1 MAKITKT
8 LSKKI
13 DLQRKKSEILLRF
26 VGGAKL
32 VLRAKSGIFIDP
44 KTWNAKSGELKS
56 ATFGNAEVQIK
67 LKLNKLCDTII
78 ESFTTTDL
86 SQINSEW
93 LNMVIDKFHHPEM
106 YVSPEEVAAR
116 MPFFELY
123 DLYLQNA
130 DISDMRRQHYM
141 VLRRVLQRYELF
153 ANVSLDVHTIDEKWL
168 SNFVTFLDK
177 EHEYCQS
184 SKYQAILKKVPE
196 SHAPRPRG
204 QNTIQGFYKRLRA
217 FINWCVERGY
227 TTNSPKL
234 KFKEAQYG
242 TPIYI
247 NKEELRQIANLDL
260 SRRPKLAIQRDI
272 FVFQCQV
279 GCRIGDLYNLR
290 LSSIVKGAIQYVPHK
305 TSNER
310 HETVVVPLNRTAQE
324 IVERYREDGEQ
335 IDKPILPFISST
347 KYNAAI
353 KEIFKLSEV
362 TRLVI
367 VRNPLTGCSES
378 KPISDIASS
387 HMARRTF
394 IGTIYKRVKD
404 PNMVSKLSGHKEGS
418 RAFTRYRDIDDD
430 MKRELVAMLED

>member
-1 MAKITKT
+1 MAKITKS
-8 LSKKI
+8 LSQKV
-13 DLQRKKSEILLRF
+13 DTQTKKSEILLRF
-26 VGGAKL
+26 VGGATL

-44 KTWNAKSGELKS
+44 KTWNTKSGELKS
-56 ATFGNAEVQIK
+56 ATFGNAEMQIK

-78 ESFTTTDL
+78 ETFTATDI
-86 SQINSEW
+86 SKINKEW
-93 LNMVIDKFHHPEM
+93 LNMVIDKFHYPER
-106 YVSPEEVAAR
+106 YISPEEVAAQ
-116 MPFFELY
+116 MLFFELY

-130 DISDMRRQHYM
+130 EICDMRRQHYM

-153 ANVSLDVHTIDEKWL
+153 ANITLNIHTIDERWL
-168 SNFVTFLDK
+168 SDFVIFLEK

-184 SKYQAILKKVPE
+184 SRYKNILKKIPE
-196 SHAPRPRG
+196 SRTPRPRG
-204 QNTIQGFYKRLRA
+204 YNTIQGFYKRLRA
-217 FINWCVERGY
+217 FINWCVESGY
-227 TTNSPKL
+227 TLNSPKK

-247 NKEELRQIANLDL
+247 NKEEVRQIIALDL
-260 SRRPKLAIQRDI
+260 SHRPKLAIQRDI

-290 LSSIVKGAIQYVPHK
+290 ISNIVDDSIQYVPHK
-305 TSNER
+305 TANER
-310 HETVVVPLNRTAQE
+310 HETVVVPLNNTAMG
-324 IVERYREDGEQ
+324 IIERYREEGQ
-335 IDKPILPFISST
+335 QVDKPILPFISEV

-353 KEIFKLSEV
+353 KETFVLAGI

-378 KPISDIASS
+378 KPISQIASS

-404 PNMVSKLSGHKEGS
+404 PNLVCKVSGHKEGS
-418 RAFTRYRDIDDD
+418 RAFARYRDIDDE